1 MRVRPDSSTVA
12 AADLEKMSV
21 WNETVRLYSGAKL
34 VHRLVEAQTLKTPN
48 ACAVEYCGEKLT
60 YAELNAQANQLARHL
75 RTLGVRPDTRVAICL
90 SRGISMV
97 VALIATLKADGAYLP
112 LDPAYPDD
120 RLQYMLRHGEPVVL
134 LTESGLTSRFS
145 ALPEKL
151 AVLNLE
157 KNMSKWAHQSIANLE
172 SDETI
177 FLQDENLAYVIY
189 TSGSTG
195 EPKGVAMP
203 HKALVNLINWQLEQP
218 DFDHCKRTV
227 QFAALGFDVAFQEV
241 FSTLCSGGTL
251 VLLREETRLDPVG
264 LFNFIAEA
272 KIERLFLP
280 FVALQLLAEGFDI
293 DCRARKMPRSTS
305 LKEVI
310 TAGEQLRISPSVSRF
325 FSHLGSCRLINHYGP
340 TESHVV
346 TSYTL
351 PLSVAD
357 WVALPPI
364 GRPIANT
371 QIHILDENRQPVPI
385 GTAGEIYIAGAC
397 LARGYL
403 NRAELTADRFVTN
416 PFANSAL
423 MYKTGDQAKWLADGE
438 IEYMGRNDFQVK
450 IRGFRVELG
459 EIESAMAAID
469 GIKDVAVVALDM
481 AGDANNADAIKRL
494 VAYYTEHTEQSS
506 DAIKSLSVHALRSH
520 LASTLPEYMVPAVYV
535 RLASMPVTPNG
546 KLDRRNLP
554 VPANLRPELSVPY
567 QSPVGSDERVCCEI
581 FAALLSVDKVGRND
595 NFFEL
600 GGNSLLAM
608 RALEKI
614 RQATGRNI
622 SAPTIFAHPT
632 AASLALAISSNR
644 SSLGG
649 TLHSQFKARNKQR
662 PVHELAH
669 EPIAIIGMSGRFPGA
684 NNVEHFWENLLAN
697 RDSITQFAA
706 DEIDPSIRD
715 SLKNDPNYVR
725 ARGTIA
731 DVENFDAAFFSISAR
746 EAEVL
751 DPQHRLLLE
760 IAWECL
766 ERAGYAPNQ
775 CEQRVGVFAGVHST
789 TYLQNHVMANPDAI
803 ERIGEFQ
810 VMLGN
815 EKDYVATRVAF
826 KLNLKGPA
834 LNIQSACS
842 TSLVAINQAVEQLR
856 AGACDMAL
864 AGAAAVTAPHR
875 CGYLYQEGA
884 MLSADGHTKTFDESA
899 TGTVFS
905 DGAAMVL
912 LKPLAK
918 AIQDGDQIFALI
930 NGVAINNDGGDKA
943 SFSAPSVVGQASVL
957 AAAHADADI
966 DPGSISYIEAHG
978 TATPLGDPVEIEALT
993 EAFRFGMSQRQQHQ
1007 SSAKADVGFCRI
1019 GSVKSNVGHLVAA
1032 SGAAGVIKVAMSLA
1046 NEVLPATINF
1056 KKPNPKLELETSPFV
1071 VNHEN
1076 SPWPRAA
1083 QVRRAG
1089 VSSFG
1094 VGGTNAHAV
1103 LEEPPIL
1110 VASLPSSGAHWLRLS
1125 ARSPA
1130 ALDCAA
1136 QNLAQHLHKN
1146 PHLNLSDVAWTL
1158 DVGRTCFAHRLVVA
1172 ADSVTSAASALT
1184 EAGHAMRR
1192 QRVLGANLPKLAF
1205 VFPGQ
1210 GAQYAGMGREL
1221 YSVNEH
1227 FSQAFDACIAALGD
1241 TLSFDLKERMFS
1253 DDLSAL
1259 TNTEVT
1265 QPATF
1270 CLEYALAQM
1279 WIARGAVP
1287 TLLVGHSVGEFV
1299 AAVLAGVMSLQDAV
1313 CLVAKRGAL
1322 LQALPRGSMLSVRL
1336 AAAKLETRLPPD
1348 ISLAA
1353 DNGPNASVVAG
1364 PTEAVGAF
1372 ASVLESEGVAVRLLQ
1387 TSHAFHSGM
1396 MDKAVEPFLALV
1408 SDIKLSTPTIP
1419 MISTLTGKLLREEDA
1434 MDPAYWARHLR
1445 APVRFSPAIAAALAS
1460 RDGSDGELES
1470 TNVAFLEVGPR
1481 ATLSTLI
1488 RQHSVDGSPALAVAS
1503 LSDSAATECLSVELA
1518 QGQLWTMGVD
1528 LAKNISPSPITKRR
1542 ILLPTYPF
1550 ERKRYWLNARKAV
1563 NEVVSNL
1570 EAAQTNATTI
1580 VSHPTISSIR
1590 TTELL
1595 PMNAPTN
1602 ASPHSPAAAVSR
1614 KPQLVSKL
1622 RTLFEDV
1629 SGADLSA
1636 VDTASSFI
1644 ELGLDSLTLTQAAIQ
1659 LKKAF
1664 NFKITFRQ
1672 LMEQQRSFDALAA
1685 FLDAELPPEV
1695 EVLPA
1700 VMPAQISMPVAVPSQ
1715 ALASAAA
1722 PALRDHHQI
1731 ISLNA
1736 TSTSVSTVE
1745 RVIQQQLH
1753 LMSQQLAMLG
1763 GGASLPLPDAATTNA
1778 PALPIALAAD
1788 QASHA
1793 ASPVAEAEGPMR
1805 YDVKKAF
1812 GAIARIHTQGNALTD
1827 RQLARLTAF
1836 MRRYVERTQK
1846 SKAYTVQHRPHLADP
1861 RVVNNFRPQTKEI
1874 IYQIVVERSK
1884 GARMWDIDGNEYVD
1898 ALNGFG
1904 MSLFGWQ
1911 PDFIQDAIHAQLD
1924 IGYEVGPMHPLAGEV
1939 AQMVCELTG
1948 FDRAGLC
1955 NTGSE
1960 AVMAAIR
1967 IARTVTGRSLMVVF
1981 SGSYHGTF
1989 DEVIVRA
1996 GRQNKGIPAAP
2007 GIMSEAFG
2015 NILVLDYG
2023 TPESLEIIRQ
2033 HADDLAAVLVEPVQ
2047 SRRPDFQPKEF
2058 LREVRSITEKSG
2070 TCLIFDEVITG
2081 FRSHPGGVQA
2091 LFGIQAD
2098 LGTYGKVVG
2107 GGYPIGVV
2115 AGKREYMD
2123 ALDGGAWNYGDDS
2136 IPSVG
2141 VTYFAGTFVRH
2152 PLALAAAKAAL
2163 THMKQAGGTLQS
2175 SLSLSTAAMAD
2186 ELNAFCQEVGAP
2198 ITIKNF
2204 ASLWRATFDEE
2215 HPLQDLLFAMMR
2227 SRGVHILDNFPCFF
2241 TTAHTPDDV
2250 AIIKTAFKE
2259 SVLELQE
2266 ADLLPKRRDAP
2277 SKALDAQAP
2286 PVVGARIG
2294 KDQDGRPAWFVPN
2307 PNSPG
2312 KYLRLDS

>member
-1 MRVRPDSSTVA
+1 MKPAVAVTAA
-12 AADLEKMSV
+12 AADSGRINS
-21 WNETVRLYSGAKL
+21 WNQTTKLYSSPTL
-34 VHRLVEAQTLKTPN
+34 IHRMVEAQAHKTPS
-48 ACAVEYCGEKLT
+48 ACAVEFYGEKLT
-60 YAELNAQANQLARHL
+60 YAELNSEANQLARHL
-75 RTLGVRPDTRVAICL
+75 RELGVASDTRVGICL
-90 SRGISMV
+90 SRSVSMV
-97 VALIATLKADGAYLP
+97 VGLLAILKAGGAYLP
-112 LDPAYPDD
+112 LDPVYPDD
-120 RLQYMLRHGEPVVL
+120 RLSYMLQHGKPALL
-134 LTESGLTSRFS
+134 LTEAGLAERFIS
-145 ALPEKL
+145 VPETL
-151 AVLNLE
+151 AVLCIDNSRSL
-157 KNMSKWAHQSIANLE
+157 WAHHATDDIVE
-172 SDETI
+172 SKKNEAGRP
-177 FLQDENLAYVIY
+177 LQDNLAYVIY

-203 HKALVNLINWQLEQP
+203 HRALVNLLNWQLEQP
-218 DFDHCKRTV
+218 DFHVCKRTL

-251 VLLREETRLDPVG
+251 VLVKEEIRLDPTA
-264 LFNFIAEA
+264 LFSFVVDA
-272 KIERLFLP
+272 KVERLFVP
-280 FVALQLLAEGFDI
+280 FVALQLLAEGFEI
-293 DCRARKMPRSTS
+293 VRQTRRVSRSTS

-310 TAGEQLRISPSVSRF
+310 TAGEQLRIGPSVSRF
-325 FSHLGSCRLINHYGP
+325 FTHFDSCRLINHYGP

-346 TSYTL
+346 TSYTMS
-351 PLSVAD
+351 PSVAE
-357 WVALPPI
+357 WPALPPI
-364 GRPIANT
+364 GRPVANT
-371 QIHILDENRQPVPI
+371 QIHILDENRQPLPI
-385 GTAGEIYIAGAC
+385 GEVGELYIAGTC

-403 NRAELTADRFVTN
+403 DRRDLTAERFVPN
-416 PFANSAL
+416 PFTDGAL
-423 MYKTGDQAKWLADGE
+423 MYKTGDQAKWRDDGE
-438 IEYMGRNDFQVK
+438 IEYLGRNDFQVK

-459 EIESAMAAID
+459 EIEFALAAIE
-469 GIKDVAVVALDM
+469 GIKDVAVVALAS
-481 AGDANNADAIKRL
+481 AGDANDGDTIKRL
-494 VAYYTEHTEQSS
+494 VAYYTERTSNESNR
-506 DAIKSLSVHALRSH
+506 LSVKQLRSR
-520 LASTLPEYMVPAVYV
+520 LATTLPEYMVPALFM
-535 RLASMPVTPNG
+535 RLASMPITPNG
-546 KLDRRNLP
+546 KLDRRALP
-554 VPANLRPELSVPY
+554 EPASVRPELSVPY
-567 QSPVGSDERVCCEI
+567 QAPVGLDETACCEA
-581 FAALLSVDKVGRND
+581 FAALLGIDKVGRHD

-614 RQATGRNI
+614 RQATGRTV
-622 SAPTIFAHPT
+622 SAPTIFAHATPE
-632 AASLALAISSNR
+632 ALALAIADTKTSAGDTV
-644 SSLGG
+644 L
-649 TLHSQFKARNKQR
+649 A
-662 PVHELAH
+662 PVGIRHHQLPAH

-684 NNVEHFWENLLAN
+684 NNVEQFWANLIAN
-697 RDSITQFAA
+697 NDGITRFAA
-706 DEIDPSIRD
+706 SEIDPSIRS
-715 SLKNDPNYVR
+715 SLKQDPNYIC
-725 ARGTIA
+725 ARGMIA
-731 DVENFDAAFFSISAR
+731 DVENFDAAFFSISSR

-751 DPQHRLLLE
+751 DPQHRILLE
-760 IAWECL
+760 LAWECL
-766 ERAGYAPNQ
+766 ERAGYAPNR
-775 CEQRVGVFAGVHST
+775 CVERVGVFAGVHST

-803 ERIGEFQ
+803 ERLGDFQ
-810 VMLGN
+810 VMVSN
-815 EKDYVATRVAF
+815 EKDYVATRVAY

-856 AGACDMAL
+856 AGTCDMAL

-875 CGYLYQEGA
+875 TGYLYQEGA

-912 LKPLAK
+912 LKPLAQ
-918 AIQDGDQIFALI
+918 AIKDGDQIFALI
-930 NGVAINNDGGDKA
+930 KGIAINNDGGGKA
-943 SFSAPSVVGQASVL
+943 SFSAPSVVGQASVV
-957 AAAHADADI
+957 AAAYADADI
-966 DPGSISYIEAHG
+966 DPGTISYIEAHG
-978 TATPLGDPVEIEALT
+978 TATPLGDPVEVEALT
-993 EAFRFGMSQRQQHQ
+993 QAFR
-1007 SSAKADVGFCRI
+1007 SAMAARRSNRKADVGFCRI

-1046 NEVLPATINF
+1046 NDVLPATINF
-1056 KKPNPKLELETSPFV
+1056 TKLNPKLGMEASPFV
-1071 VNHEN
+1071 VNDKN
-1076 SPWPRAA
+1076 SAWPRSAS
-1083 QVRRAG
+1083 VRRAG

-1094 VGGTNAHAV
+1094 VGGTNAHAL
-1103 LEEPPIL
+1103 LEEPPIP
-1110 VASLPSSGAHWLRLS
+1110 VQSAPSSGCHWLRLS

-1130 ALDCAA
+1130 ALDQAVN
-1136 QNLAQHLHKN
+1136 NLAQHLENN
-1146 PHLNLSDVAWTL
+1146 PGLNLSDVAWTL
-1158 DVGRTCFAHRLVVA
+1158 DVGRARFSHRLVVA
-1172 ADSVTSAASALT
+1172 AHSLPDAVLALRDVK
-1184 EAGHAMRR
+1184 HPMRR
-1192 QRVLGANLPKLAF
+1192 QRELGAKLPQLAF

-1210 GAQYAGMGREL
+1210 GAQYAGMGSEL
-1221 YSVNEH
+1221 YKANEH
-1227 FSQAFDACIAALGD
+1227 FRLAFDECLNELGSI
-1241 TLSFDLKERMFS
+1241 LPFDLKQTVFS
-1253 DDLSAL
+1253 ADANAL
-1259 TNTEVT
+1259 LDTAVT

-1279 WIARGAVP
+1279 WIARGANP
-1287 TLLVGHSVGEFV
+1287 SLLIGHSVGEFV
-1299 AAVLAGVMSLQDAV
+1299 AAVLAGVMSLRDAAG
-1313 CLVAKRGAL
+1313 LVARRGML
-1322 LQALPRGSMLSVRL
+1322 LQSQARGSMLSVRM
-1336 AAAKLETRLPPD
+1336 AAQAIELRLPEG

-1353 DNGPNASVVAG
+1353 ENGPKASVVAG
-1364 PTEAVGAF
+1364 PTEILSAF
-1372 ASVLESEGVAVRLLQ
+1372 AATLEAEAIAVRMLQ
-1387 TSHAFHSGM
+1387 TSHAFHSAM
-1396 MDKAVEPFLALV
+1396 MDEAVEPFQALV
-1408 SDIKLSTPTIP
+1408 SRVKLSRPSIP
-1419 MISTLTGKLLREEDA
+1419 MVSTLTGKLLREQDA
-1434 MDPAYWARHLR
+1434 TDPGYWAKHLR
-1445 APVRFSPAIAAALAS
+1445 APVRFSPAIVEALAPDS
-1460 RDGSDGELES
+1460 IEGHGNDKSL
-1470 TNVAFLEVGPR
+1470 AFLEVGPR

-1488 RQHSVDGSPALAVAS
+1488 RQHVVDGSPAFAVAS
-1503 LSDSAATECLSVELA
+1503 LSDAASTECLSVTLA
-1518 QGQLWTMGVD
+1518 EGQLWTMGIELTESVSD
-1528 LAKNISPSPITKRR
+1528 APVTRQR
-1542 ILLPTYPF
+1542 VLLPTYPF
-1550 ERKRYWLNARKAV
+1550 ERKRYWIEARPAV
-1563 NEVVSNL
+1563 NEIVNNAVIALPPES
-1570 EAAQTNATTI
+1570 ASTN
-1580 VSHPTISSIR
+1580 SPPLMSSDR
-1590 TTELL
+1590 TTEFLH
-1595 PMNAPTN
+1595 MNTNIKAAP
-1602 ASPHSPAAAVSR
+1602 ASVTTSR
-1614 KPQLVSKL
+1614 KPQLIARL

-1629 SGADLSA
+1629 AGADLSN
-1636 VDTASSFI
+1636 VDPAASFI

-1659 LKKAF
+1659 LKKSF

-1685 FLDAELPPEV
+1685 FLDAELPAE
-1695 EVLPA
+1695 
-1700 VMPAQISMPVAVPSQ
+1700 
-1715 ALASAAA
+1715 AA
-1722 PALRDHHQI
+1722 PQPLAPATPVNVAPTLAHRPVDMAPLPI
-1731 ISLNA
+1731 LNA
-1736 TSTSVSTVE
+1736 STPTLE

-1753 LMSQQLAMLG
+1753 IMSQQLAMLG
-1763 GGASLPLPDAATTNA
+1763 GSASPSLPIDVPPAARSVVEGVNV
-1778 PALPIALAAD
+1778 
-1788 QASHA
+1788 
-1793 ASPVAEAEGPMR
+1793 ASPVIAPTDESAPAEPMR

-1812 GAIARIHTQGNALTD
+1812 GAIARIHTQSNALTD
-1827 RQLARLTAF
+1827 RQMARLDAF
-1836 MRRYVERTQK
+1836 MRRYIERTQK
-1846 SKAYTVQHRPHLADP
+1846 SKAYTLQHRAHLADP

-1911 PDFIQDAIHAQLD
+1911 PDFIQDAIREQLD
-1924 IGYEVGPMHPLAGEV
+1924 SGYEVGPMHPLAGEV
-1939 AQMVCELTG
+1939 AQMVCEFTG

-1996 GRQNKGIPAAP
+1996 GRKNKGIPAAP

-2023 TPESLEIIRQ
+2023 TPESLAIIRE
-2033 HADDLAAVLVEPVQ
+2033 HAEELAAVLVEPVQ

-2091 LFGIQAD
+2091 LFGIKAD

-2163 THMKQAGGTLQS
+2163 THMKQAGAALQS
-2175 SLSLSTAAMAD
+2175 GLSLSTAAMAD

-2259 SVLELQE
+2259 SVLELQD
-2266 ADLLPKRRDAP
+2266 ADLLPKRKDAP
-2277 SKALDAQAP
+2277 SKALDAHTP
-2286 PVVGARIG
+2286 PVAGARIG

>member
-1 MRVRPDSSTVA
+1 MMRSGPIEAPD
-12 AADLEKMSV
+12 ADLEKISV
-21 WNETVRLYSGAKL
+21 WNKTDKSYSDVKL
-34 VHRLVEAQTLKTPN
+34 LHRLVEAQTLRTPN
-48 ACAVEYCGEKLT
+48 ACAAECYGETLT

-75 RTLGVRPDTRVAICL
+75 RALGVLPDTRVAICL
-90 SRGISMV
+90 SRGLSMV
-97 VALIATLKADGAYLP
+97 VALVATLKAGGAYLP
-112 LDPAYPDD
+112 LDPAYPDE
-120 RLQYMLRHGEPVVL
+120 RLQHMLRHGEPAVL
-134 LTESGLTSRFS
+134 LTEAQLTSRFQL
-145 ALPEKL
+145 LPEKL

-157 KNMSKWAHQSIANLE
+157 EDVSQWAQLSTANLE
-172 SDETI
+172 ADETAG
-177 FLQDENLAYVIY
+177 QRDENLAYVIY

-203 HKALVNLINWQLEQP
+203 HRALVNLINWQLEQP
-218 DFDHCKRTV
+218 GFDLCKRTV

-251 VLLREETRLDPVG
+251 VLLQEETRLDPVA

-280 FVALQLLAEGFDI
+280 FVALQLLAEGFEI
-293 DCRARKMPRSTS
+293 DSRARKTPRSTS

-371 QIHILDENRQPVPI
+371 EIHILDENRQPVPI
-385 GTAGEIYIAGAC
+385 GAAGELYIAGAC

-403 NRAELTADRFVTN
+403 NRAELTADRFVAHHLTN
-416 PFANSAL
+416 GKL
-423 MYKTGDQAKWLADGE
+423 MYKTGDQAKWRADGE

-459 EIESAMAAID
+459 EIESAMATID
-469 GIKDVAVVALDM
+469 GIKEVVVVALDISADA
-481 AGDANNADAIKRL
+481 AGADAIKRL
-494 VAYYTEHTEQSS
+494 VAYYTERTAQTSDSS
-506 DAIKSLSVHALRSH
+506 KPLSVSALRSH
-520 LASTLPEYMVPAVYV
+520 LASTLPEYMVPAVYM
-535 RLASMPVTPNG
+535 RMASMPVTPNG
-546 KLDRRNLP
+546 KLDRRSLP
-554 VPANLRPELSVPY
+554 APASTRPELSVPY
-567 QSPVGSDERVCCEI
+567 QSPVGSDERACCEV
-581 FAALLSVDKVGRND
+581 FAVLLSVDKVGRND

-614 RQATGRNI
+614 RQATGRDV

-632 AASLALAISSNR
+632 AASIVMAISSNKT
-644 SSLGG
+644 SLGD
-649 TLHSQFKARNKQR
+649 TLHTQFKARNKR
-662 PVHELAH
+662 PLAHELAH

-684 NNVEHFWENLLAN
+684 NSVEQFWENLLAN

-706 DEIDPSIRD
+706 DELDPSIRD
-715 SLKNDPNYVR
+715 SLKNDPSYVR

-731 DVENFDAAFFSISAR
+731 DVENFDAAFFSVSAR

-751 DPQHRLLLE
+751 DPQHRILLE

-766 ERAGYAPNQ
+766 ERAGYAPNR
-775 CEQRVGVFAGVHST
+775 CEQSVGIFAGVHST
-789 TYLQNHVMANPDAI
+789 TYLQNHVMANPDAV
-803 ERIGEFQ
+803 ERMGDFQ

-815 EKDYVATRVAF
+815 EKDYVATRVAY

-856 AGACDMAL
+856 AGTCDMAL

-875 CGYLYQEGA
+875 SGYLYQEGA
-884 MLSADGHTKTFDESA
+884 MLSADGHTRTFDESA

-912 LKPLAK
+912 LKPFAK

-930 NGVAINNDGGDKA
+930 NGVAVNNDGGDKA

-957 AAAHADADI
+957 AAAYADADI
-966 DPGSISYIEAHG
+966 DPRSISYVEAHG
-978 TATPLGDPVEIEALT
+978 TATPLGDPIEIEALT
-993 EAFRFGMSQRQQHQ
+993 EAFRFGVSQRQQHQ
-1007 SSAKADVGFCRI
+1007 PSAKADVGFCRI
-1019 GSVKSNVGHLVAA
+1019 GSVKSNIGHLVAA

-1071 VNHEN
+1071 VNYEN
-1076 SPWPRAA
+1076 SLWPRGA

-1103 LEEPPIL
+1103 LEEPPIPA
-1110 VASLPSSGAHWLRLS
+1110 VAAPSSDAHWLRLS

-1146 PHLNLSDVAWTL
+1146 PQLNLSDVAWTL

-1172 ADSVTSAASALT
+1172 ADSVASAALALA

-1192 QRVLGANLPKLAF
+1192 QRVLGASLPKLAF

-1221 YSVNEH
+1221 YSANEH
-1227 FSQAFDACIAALGD
+1227 FRQAFDACILALGA
-1241 TLSFDLKERMFS
+1241 TLSFDLKEKLFS
-1253 DDLSAL
+1253 DDLDAL
-1259 TNTEVT
+1259 TDTEVT

-1322 LQALPRGSMLSVRL
+1322 LQARPRGSMLSVRL
-1336 AAAKLETRLPPD
+1336 TAAKLETRLPAS

-1353 DNGPNASVVAG
+1353 ENGPSASVVAG
-1364 PTEAVGAF
+1364 PTDAVAAF
-1372 ASVLESEGVAVRLLQ
+1372 ASVLEAEGVAVRMLQ
-1387 TSHAFHSGM
+1387 TSHAFHSAM
-1396 MDKAVEPFLALV
+1396 MDKAVEPFLVLV
-1408 SDIKLSTPTIP
+1408 GQIKLSTPTIP
-1419 MISTLTGKLLREEDA
+1419 MISTLTGKLLRAEDA
-1434 MDPAYWARHLR
+1434 MDPTYWARHLR
-1445 APVRFSPAIAAALAS
+1445 ATVRFSPAIAAALAA
-1460 RDGSDGELES
+1460 RDGSEGELES
-1470 TNVAFLEVGPR
+1470 AGVAFLEVGPR

-1488 RQHSVDGSPALAVAS
+1488 RQHSVDGAPALAVAS
-1503 LSDSAATECLSVELA
+1503 LSDGAATECLSVELA

-1528 LAKNISPSPITKRR
+1528 LAKNVGFPPITKRR
-1542 ILLPTYPF
+1542 VLLPTYPF
-1550 ERKRYWLNARKAV
+1550 ERKRYWLDARPEADQ
-1563 NEVVSNL
+1563 VVSNL
-1570 EAAQTNATTI
+1570 EAAQMSTSTI
-1580 VSHPTISSIR
+1580 FSPPTISSIR

-1595 PMNAPTN
+1595 PMNA
-1602 ASPHSPAAAVSR
+1602 SLHSSSAAVSR

-1629 SGADLSA
+1629 SGADLSVA
-1636 VDTASSFI
+1636 DSAASFI

-1659 LKKAF
+1659 LKKSF

-1685 FLDAELPPEV
+1685 FLDAELPPDV
-1695 EVLPA
+1695 VAPPV
-1700 VMPAQISMPVAVPSQ
+1700 VMPAQISTPVAASSQ
-1715 ALASAAA
+1715 ALTNAAA
-1722 PALRDHHQI
+1722 PVMRDPHHV
-1731 ISLNA
+1731 ISFSA
-1736 TSTSVSTVE
+1736 ASTSASTVE
-1745 RVIQQQLH
+1745 RVIQQQLQ

-1763 GGASLPLPDAATTNA
+1763 GGAALSFPLPDAATTNA

-1793 ASPVAEAEGPMR
+1793 TSPVAQAEGPMR

-1827 RQLARLTAF
+1827 RQLARLDVF
-1836 MRRYVERTQK
+1836 MRRYIEHTKK
-1846 SKAYTVQHRPHLADP
+1846 SKAYTAQHRSHLADP

-1884 GARMWDIDGNEYVD
+1884 GARLWDIDGNEYVD

-1911 PDFIQDAIHAQLD
+1911 ADFIQAAIRTQLEA
-1924 IGYEVGPMHPLAGEV
+1924 GYEVGPMHPLAGEV

-2023 TPESLEIIRQ
+2023 TPASLEIIRQ

-2047 SRRPDFQPKEF
+2047 SRRPDFQPKQF
-2058 LREVRSITEKSG
+2058 LRDVRAITEKSG

-2081 FRSHPGGVQA
+2081 FRSHPGGVQS
-2091 LFGIQAD
+2091 LFGIRAD

-2123 ALDGGAWNYGDDS
+2123 ALDGGGWSYGDDS

-2163 THMKQAGGTLQS
+2163 THMKEAGCKLQCG
-2175 SLSLSTAAMAD
+2175 LSLSTAAMAD
-2186 ELNAFCQEVGAP
+2186 ELNAFCKEVGAP

-2204 ASLWRATFDEE
+2204 TSLWRATFDEE

-2227 SRGVHILDNFPCFF
+2227 SRGVHILDNFPCFL
-2241 TTAHTPDDV
+2241 TTAHTPDDI
-2250 AIIKTAFKE
+2250 AIIKTAFKQ

-2266 ADLLPKRRDAP
+2266 ADLLPKRRDVP

-2294 KDQDGRPAWFVPN
+2294 KDQDGRPAWFIPN